1 MVNVYYPKRKEFITK
16 VKELITDERCRTA
29 IEVAYNF
36 SKEVFRGKLRDD
48 GERTFNHCKAVAWI
62 IMTETNI
69 RDQLRLTILII
80 TALWH
85 DVMED
90 TFAARKKH
98 MRFIFDQM
106 NPDIAEV
113 TYELTKSKDKSK
125 KWLRLL
131 KSRKPPTKLVKAADR
146 LHNQRTLLAC
156 KRAKIKRKNKETREI
171 ILPWLRAEPTNADIL
186 ALADKIEEQTAL
198 NEARFDSGK

>member
-1 MVNVYYPKRKEFITK
+1 MENVYYPRRKEFFAK
-16 VKELITDERCRTA
+16 VRELITDERCRTA
-29 IEVAYNF
+29 IEVAYNL

-48 GERTFNHCKAVAWI
+48 GERAFNHCKAVAWI
-62 IMTETNI
+62 IMTETGI

-90 TFAARKKH
+90 TFTAQKKH
-98 MRFIFDQM
+98 LRFIFDQL
-106 NPDIAEV
+106 NPDIAESA
-113 TYELTKSKDKSK
+113 YELTKSKDKLK
-125 KWLRLL
+125 KWIRLL
-131 KSRKPPTKLVKAADR
+131 KSRRLPTKIVKAADR

-156 KRAKIKRKNKETREI
+156 KRAKIRRKNKETREI

-186 ALADKIEEQTAL
+186 ALADKIEEQTTL
-198 NEARFDSGK
+198 NERALKPK